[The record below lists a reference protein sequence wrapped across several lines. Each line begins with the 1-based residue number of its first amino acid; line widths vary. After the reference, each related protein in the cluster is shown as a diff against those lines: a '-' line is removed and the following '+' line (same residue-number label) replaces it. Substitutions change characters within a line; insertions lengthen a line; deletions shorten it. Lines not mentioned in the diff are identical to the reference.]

1 MSRGPH
7 TFRQRDVA
15 RLVKA
20 ATAAGLKVRGV
31 RVDKSGAIEVV
42 TGDTAVQDSETEY
55 GAWKHREDAAQ
66 RH

>member
-1 MSRGPH
+1 MSRGLH

-20 ATAAGLKVRGV
+20 ATAAGLKVRSV

-42 TGDTAVQDSETEY
+42 TGDGPKQDSLDKELADFE
-55 GAWKHREDAAQ
+55 A
-66 RH
+66 RHGQG